1 MANEAS
7 LAFLKQRYL
16 EDPADLERVLD
27 LVRRFNSLGR
37 YGDALRLCRA
47 AMKNHSREYN
57 FLLEFANVLYKH
69 GDLKESRLI
78 YGKLTEINPDRVEA
92 WNNLGI
98 LELSKGNLEAANA
111 AFGKVL
117 ELNPD
122 NVGALCNIGNYFAEK
137 GDAAVGAA
145 YFERAIE
152 AAPKFPDAWYN
163 LGNAYMSLSQFAD
176 ARDAFEKAIKYD
188 KSFGSAFKNLGFVYE
203 QLEEYDKALECYRK
217 AAALNKSDAGVQVN
231 MAGIYMRLD
240 KYDKALECGKRAASL
255 APGEQS
261 SWNALRTAAIRT
273 GDGQTYYR
281 AVNALISG
289 ISNWDLAKSIAD
301 LREMGFDAEA
311 EELLEYTVKIKKG
324 SKSVD
329 ALPFAESKPPQ
340 IATGGAAG
348 QKIHRIISKKRELT
362 TI

>member
-1 MANEAS
+1 VANEAS
-7 LAFLKQRYL
+7 LALLKQRYL
-16 EDPADLERVLD
+16 EDPKDLERALD

-37 YGDALRLCRA
+37 CGDALRLCRA
-47 AMKNHSREYN
+47 AMKNHSGEYD
-57 FLLEFANVLYKH
+57 FLLEFANVLYKN
-69 GDLKESRLI
+69 GDFKESRMI
-78 YGKLTEINPDRVEA
+78 YRKLTDINPERVEA

-98 LELSKGNLEAANA
+98 LELSKGNLEEANA

-122 NVGALCNIGNYFAEK
+122 SVGALCNIGNYFAEK
-137 GDAAVGAA
+137 GDAAVGAT

-152 AAPKFPDAWYN
+152 VEPEFPDAWYN
-163 LGNAYMSLSQFAD
+163 LGNAYMSLNQFKD
-176 ARDAFEKAIKYD
+176 ARDALEKAIKYD
-188 KSFGSAFKNLGFVYE
+188 KSFGSAYKNLGFVYE
-203 QLEEYDKALECYRK
+203 QLENYDKALDCYRK

-240 KYDKALECGKRAASL
+240 KYDKALDCGKRAASL

-273 GDGQTYYR
+273 GDGETYYR

-289 ISNWDLAKSIAD
+289 ISNWDLARSIAD
-301 LREMGFDAEA
+301 LREMGFDTEA
-311 EELLEYTVKIKKG
+311 EELLEYTVKINKG

-329 ALPFAESKPPQ
+329 ALPFTESRPPQ
-340 IATGGAAG
+340 IATGGAG
-348 QKIHRIISKKRELT
+348 HKTYKIINKKREPA
-362 TI
+362 IV

>member
-1 MANEAS
+1 VANEAS
-7 LAFLKQRYL
+7 LALLKQRYL
-16 EDPADLERVLD
+16 DAPGDLERVLD

-37 YGDALRLCRA
+37 YGDALRMCRA
-47 AMKNHSREYN
+47 AMKHHSGQYD
-57 FLLEFANVLYKH
+57 FLLEFANVLYKN
-69 GDLKESRLI
+69 GDFKESRLI
-78 YGKLTEINPDRVEA
+78 YGKLTKTKPERIEA

-98 LELSKGNLEAANA
+98 LELSKGNLEEANA

-122 NVGALCNIGNYFAEK
+122 SVGALCNIGNYFAEK
-137 GDAAVGAA
+137 GDSAVAAT

-152 AAPKFPDAWYN
+152 VAPEFPDAWYN

-176 ARDAFEKAIKYD
+176 ARDALEKAIKYD
-188 KSFGSAFKNLGFVYE
+188 KAFGSAFKNLGFVYE
-203 QLEEYDKALECYRK
+203 QLEEYDKALGCYRK
-217 AAALNKSDAGVQVN
+217 AAALNKTDAGVQVN

-255 APGEQS
+255 APSEQS

-289 ISNWDLAKSIAD
+289 ISNWDLARSIAD
-301 LREMGFDAEA
+301 LREMGFDEEA
-311 EELLEYTVKIKKG
+311 EELLEYTVKINKG

-329 ALPFAESKPPQ
+329 ALPFAESRPPQ
-340 IATGGAAG
+340 ISTGGAG
-348 QKIHRIISKKRELT
+348 QKIYKTVTKKRELT
-362 TI
+362 RI